1 MKNVNKKSSNN
12 NEKKK
17 ELGLFIKNN
26 ILKKTN
32 VLSIIGIVLF
42 IFILCVFSM
51 SELDLNYELDKVE
64 KISFIE
70 TIKERIII
78 LLLIL
83 LAGWVPYFYI
93 PAIAFGAYV
102 LMLAGD
108 VALAMETKSV
118 ILTILFNI
126 LPVVIDVITV
136 GVITAIGIY
145 MCTCTT
151 RKYRYTQ
158 RSSFS
163 LLDVKIHLYQI
174 AKKQDKYEE
183 AIAKKQQR
191 IEKLEQNN
199 VKIDYTSILKIA
211 PVVILVNILVC
222 AIEYLINN

>member
-1 MKNVNKKSSNN
+1 MKNINN
-12 NEKKK
+12 DNEKTKRK
-17 ELGLFIKNN
+17 ELGCFIKNN
-26 ILKKTN
+26 ILKKIN

-163 LLDVKIHLYQI
+163 LLDVKIQLYQMT
-174 AKKQDKYEE
+174 KKQDKYEQ
-183 AIAKKQQR
+183 AMAKKQQR
-191 IEKLEQNN
+191 IEKVEKNN
-199 VKIDYTSILKIA
+199 VKIDYASILKIA